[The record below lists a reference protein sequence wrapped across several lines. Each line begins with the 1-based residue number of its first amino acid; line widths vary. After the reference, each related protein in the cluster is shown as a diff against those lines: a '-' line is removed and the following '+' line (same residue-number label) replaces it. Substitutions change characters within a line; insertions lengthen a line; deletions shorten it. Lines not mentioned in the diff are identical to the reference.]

1 MLRLFVP
8 SFARS
13 YGQKA
18 SRSCGCYSF
27 VPSFARSLGRSFAR
41 LFVRSLG
48 RSLFVNSSFLL
59 VRSRC
64 SWAHS
69 AGGYSAMDAMP
80 SRKSGVVSSR
90 FLLEPYQQ

>member
-27 VPSFARSLGRSFAR
+27 VPSFAR

-69 AGGYSAMDAMP
+69 AGGYSAMDTMP
-80 SRKSGVVSSR
+80 SRESGVVSSR
-90 FLLEPYQQ
+90 FLLEPCQQ